1 MEARDINIGES
12 INPNTNGGE
21 IINPNKNKETLDPQN
36 EKEEKSCESITCWWL
51 QGFLWLG
58 ELLLLY
64 VDAYE
69 KDSLGYENMTV
80 QFLLILIF
88 ELILYIIYFIFQLL
102 TPTFSYLLHKR
113 SDSNLY
119 DTMKGLFNTPPQIL
133 FVCQNYHYET
143 RTYTTYDSKGNAST
157 RTETVKVVTRVDKKF
172 FNFYSSRDVSG
183 LFRLNY
189 DKSSVRDKYYVK
201 LQLFKNIEFADSVTY
216 SDYQKQRD
224 EFYNS
229 NLGYDTYM
237 DFYADHIIAGFID
250 YNLIHITKN
259 NPCGMSLFWF
269 FFFVLIGLAQLY
281 KVYINSRCVYKTFTV
296 KKLIST
302 RYDLT
307 NEENDN
313 KYRKVDPVISFE
325 GEKINFSI
333 NEMGYVS
340 NDFIQE
346 LPTLQEIEESNQ
358 YKDFVFNPDSG
369 KGDVLLSETTTPYV
383 ENENND
389 SPLDNNNNL
398 DTNILHK

>member
-1 MEARDINIGES
+1 M
-12 INPNTNGGE
+12 
-21 IINPNKNKETLDPQN
+21 
-36 EKEEKSCESITCWWL
+36 
-51 QGFLWLG
+51 G

-189 DKSSVRDKYYVK
+189 DKSSVRGKFYVK
-201 LQLFKNIEFADSVTY
+201 LELLKSFDFADPISY
-216 SDYQKQRD
+216 NDYENQKD
-224 EFYNS
+224 EFYRS
-229 NLGYDTYM
+229 NLGLDVYTSL
-237 DFYADHIIAGFID
+237 FVNNIIDGFTD
-250 YNLIHITKN
+250 YNLINITQN
-259 NPCGMSLFWF
+259 NPCGMSLFWYI
-269 FFFVLIGLAQLY
+269 FFVIIGVVQIY
-281 KVYINSRCVYKTFTV
+281 KSYVNSRCVYKSFTIRKIV
-296 KKLIST
+296 ST
-302 RYDLT
+302 RYSLT
-307 NEENDN
+307 DEESEK
-313 KYRKVDPVISFE
+313 KYRNVNPVISYE
-325 GEKINFSI
+325 GEKIKFPS
-333 NEMGYVS
+333 NEIGYIS
-340 NDFIQE
+340 SDFQVQ
-346 LPTLQEIEESNQ
+346 LPTEEEIENSKKYND
-358 YKDFVFNPDSG
+358 KIFNSDSIIEDIE
-369 KGDVLLSETTTPYV
+369 KG
-383 ENENND
+383 
-389 SPLDNNNNL
+389 
-398 DTNILHK
+398 

>member
-1 MEARDINIGES
+1 
-12 INPNTNGGE
+12 
-21 IINPNKNKETLDPQN
+21 
-36 EKEEKSCESITCWWL
+36 
-51 QGFLWLG
+51 
-58 ELLLLY
+58 
-64 VDAYE
+64 
-69 KDSLGYENMTV
+69 MTV

-313 KYRKVDPVISFE
+313 KYRKVDPIISFE